1 MVAPD
6 EDDPELLAPSAAGS
20 SSGSRSPLH
29 LPEKEIRD
37 RRDTQDEPPASGLDH
52 PRPRTLGKLRLR
64 STEDDLPTDWWFA
77 STAIP
82 LVAAT
87 FAPMANLLSIAA
99 LVVSWRNHTITDDP
113 ATRQSTSIGYPDPQW
128 CYNLNIA
135 SLVCGFLGNIFLLFN
150 FTRRIRYI
158 VALPATIFLFYVASG
173 ILIAIT
179 ASMNIYVP
187 PRNGDIYSQGYWY
200 AIIAACLYVFNSMI
214 LMVNM
219 VGYFLGHYPQHF
231 TLTDEQR
238 NLILQTMLFFIWL
251 GGGAGVFT
259 VVCDWDYPDALYFCD
274 VTILTIGFG
283 DFVAGNDT
291 GRGLVFPYSVGGI
304 IILGLM
310 VSSIHKFAGELT
322 KNNVVR
328 KHVESRR
335 VNTLSRAVTADDQ
348 TLKGISPD
356 RQNTLKSENGEP
368 QGLVNSISQPPAS
381 DQNASTSPDKEQREV
396 SFAGQMTDEAT
407 QTEDDEPKPHQF
419 LKSITRTITRN
430 TFQLA
435 VQAVKP
441 KQKALVMKE
450 EKDRFDAMR
459 KIQYNVRQFKKW
471 SSLFVSVIAF
481 GILWCVGA
489 VVFWQAELETQD
501 LSYFQALY
509 FCYVSLLTIGYGDFS
524 PKSNAG
530 KPFFVLWSLIAI
542 PTMTILISGMGDT
555 VIATFKRATIKLGDF
570 TLLPKAGI
578 WHNFVESQPWLSE
591 WLQRAALK
599 RKIKKGMPVGP
610 DPATADNVPTIEQ
623 LATQELDEAQMTRR
637 LAFAIRRTAD
647 DLVRHPGKRYSYEEW
662 ADFSEHGSKLVIIF
676 TDYFSLARLIR
687 FTKMDWEQLELDEEE
702 EGVVEWDWL
711 DENSPM
717 MSEQSEAE
725 WVLDRLCESLLRW
738 LKKNCI
744 GGETLSSPTDAQRL
758 SPEERIYAGLG
769 PPRSGTGL
777 TPPSPTV
784 ARSTGAAMID
794 FFTGNRDGDNAYAN
808 QDAIWS
814 NKARSR
820 QQQLARRRSSTGERR
835 GPFGKFPF
843 HRDLEPQD
851 SDGAG
856 TMTLKARALGLSN
869 G

>member
-1 MVAPD
+1 MDAL
-6 EDDPELLAPSAAGS
+6 EDDDQEHVSPSAAGS

-29 LPEKEIRD
+29 DPEKLDQKE
-37 RRDTQDEPPASGLDH
+37 RRDKRETQDGLPASDLH
-52 PRPRTLGKLRLR
+52 HTRTRTLGKLRMR
-64 STEDDLPTDWWFA
+64 GTDDDLPTDWWFA

-99 LVVSWRNHTITDDP
+99 LVVSWRNYTITDDP
-113 ATRQSTSIGYPDPQW
+113 ATRQSTSVGYPDPLW
-128 CYNLNIA
+128 CYALNIA
-135 SLVCGFLGNIFLLFN
+135 SLVCGFLGNMFLLLN
-150 FTRRIRYI
+150 FTRRVRYI

-187 PRNGDIYSQGYWY
+187 PDTGDIYSQGYWH
-200 AIIAACLYVFNSMI
+200 AVIAACLYVFNSMI

-238 NLILQTMLFFIWL
+238 NLILQTMLFFLWL

-259 VVCDWDYPDALYFCD
+259 VVCHWDYPDALYFCD

-283 DFVAGNDT
+283 DYVAPNDV

-322 KNNVVR
+322 KDNVVR

-335 VNTLSRAVTADDQ
+335 VNTLSRAVTLDDRG
-348 TLKGISPD
+348 LDEAAPD
-356 RQNTLKSENGEP
+356 RQDLPREREQP
-368 QGLVNSISQPPAS
+368 QDVALPIPPPPLPVPLSRAPT
-381 DQNASTSPDKEQREV
+381 NPEQRQV
-396 SFAGQMTDEAT
+396 QFGGQMTDEAT

-419 LKSITRTITRN
+419 LKSSLRAVTRS

-441 KQKALVMKE
+441 KKQKALVMRE

-459 KIQYNVRQFKKW
+459 KIQHNVRQFKKW

-481 GILWCVGA
+481 GLLWCIGA
-489 VVFWQAELETQD
+489 VVFWRVERETQGM
-501 LSYFQALY
+501 SYFESLY

-530 KPFFVLWSLIAI
+530 KPFFVVWSLIAI

-570 TLLPKAGI
+570 TLLPKAGM
-578 WHNFVESQPWLSE
+578 WHTFVQSQPWLMD

-610 DPATADNVPTIEQ
+610 DPDVAGREPTIDELANEQ
-623 LATQELDEAQMTRR
+623 LDEAEMTRR

-647 DLVRHPGKRYSYEEW
+647 DLVRHPGKRYNFEQW
-662 ADFSEHGSKLVIIF
+662 AEFSECPSKLEPEC
-676 TDYFSLARLIR
+676 
-687 FTKMDWEQLELDEEE
+687 K
-702 EGVVEWDWL
+702 
-711 DENSPM
+711 
-717 MSEQSEAE
+717 
-725 WVLDRLCESLLRW
+725 LLR
-738 LKKNCI
+738 
-744 GGETLSSPTDAQRL
+744 P
-758 SPEERIYAGLG
+758 
-769 PPRSGTGL
+769 
-777 TPPSPTV
+777 
-784 ARSTGAAMID
+784 ID
-794 FFTGNRDGDNAYAN
+794 V
-808 QDAIWS
+808 
-814 NKARSR
+814 
-820 QQQLARRRSSTGERR
+820 
-835 GPFGKFPF
+835 
-843 HRDLEPQD
+843 H
-851 SDGAG
+851 
-856 TMTLKARALGLSN
+856 
-869 G
+869 